1 MRHLPTLGLAV
12 VLLVLAGAASG
23 ADGDPY
29 LKSCYSTANAAPC
42 TQLQPPFQAA
52 DAEVSS
58 DGRHLYVAVWDLG
71 GGFNGLRLFDV
82 GTGGSITPRAGA
94 AVATQQGP
102 YDIDF
107 SPDGQSVYVAAGNQL
122 VVLARDPASGTLAQR
137 QCFGAP
143 PCFSVTGQSSFH
155 SVAVSPDAAS
165 VYARGSNQLLSFDRN
180 ASTGNL
186 VQKLGVAGCIAEE
199 AALPC
204 ASGVGIAGSGFET
217 VVSPDGRYVYTSN
230 QTPGGVAMFTRAT
243 NGSVSQI
250 AGTTGGCVTTG
261 GTSGAAGG
269 TECVAASP
277 TLTQAWAANLDRQGA
292 FVVVSAAGG
301 NTVFRRD
308 QTNGR
313 LTQTDCVYEV
323 GTPAPLGA
331 CHEVKGA
338 AGSDAAVSPDG
349 NHVVLNAS
357 GLGLSFL
364 TLNRTTG
371 RLAQRASRGCFAASP
386 APPCQNVPGLLGGL
400 GSVALS
406 PNGIYVFAAVR
417 VPPGNGGSV
426 VSFERDVAPRCRN
439 RSITVR
445 RRPPLWVPL
454 ACTDANGDRV
464 TLAIAAPPLFG
475 LLGKVDQA
483 KDRVRYTPDA
493 TRKGRDTFRY
503 RGTARGSS
511 GPAATVTLKVLAKP
525 ARADRTPPNTRITA
539 GPPPTTTS
547 RAARF
552 TFTSTERGSDFQC
565 KPDWQKLWSSCS
577 SPKRYSPVRPGSHA
591 FQVRAVDSAG
601 NVDRTPAKHVWTA
614 TS

>member
-52 DAEVSS
+52 DAEVSP

-102 YDIDF
+102 HDIDF
-107 SPDGQSVYVAAGNQL
+107 SPDGLNVYVAAGNQL
-122 VVLARDPASGTLAQR
+122 VVLVRDPSSGALAQR

-143 PCFSVTGQSSFH
+143 PCFTVTGQSSFH

-165 VYARGSNQLLSFDRN
+165 VYVRGSNQLLIFDRN
-180 ASTGNL
+180 ASTGTL
-186 VQKLGVAGCIAEE
+186 VQKLGVAGCIVEE
-199 AALPC
+199 EALPC
-204 ASGVGIAGSGFET
+204 ASRVGIAGSGFET
-217 VVSPDGRYVYTSN
+217 VVSPDGRFVYTSN
-230 QTPGGVAMFTRAT
+230 QTPGGFAVLTRAP
-243 NGSVSQI
+243 NGSLTQL
-250 AGTTGGCVTTG
+250 AGTEGGCVTAD
-261 GTSGAAGG
+261 GTSGATGG
-269 TECVAASP
+269 TECVAASL
-277 TLTQAWAANLDRQGA
+277 TLTEAWAANLDRQGA
-292 FVVVSAAGG
+292 FLLVSAAGG

-313 LTQTDCVYEV
+313 LSQTDCVYEV
-323 GTPAPLGA
+323 GTPAPVGA
-331 CHEVKGA
+331 CHAVKGA
-338 AGSDAAVSPDG
+338 AGSDGAFSPDG

-357 GLGLSFL
+357 GLGVSFF
-364 TLNRTTG
+364 TLNRRTG
-371 RLAQRASRGCFAASP
+371 RLAQRTTRGCFAASP
-386 APPCQNVPGLLGGL
+386 APPCQSVPGLLGGL

-406 PNGIYVFAAVR
+406 PNGLYVFAAVR
-417 VPPGNGGSV
+417 VPPANGGSI
-426 VSFERDVAPRCRN
+426 VSFERDSAPRCRT

-445 RRPPLWVPL
+445 RRAPIAVPL
-454 ACTDANGDRV
+454 ACTDPNGDGV

-475 LLGKVDQA
+475 LLGKIDQA
-483 KDRVRYTPDA
+483 KDRVRYTPDP

-511 GPAATVTLKVLAKP
+511 GPAAAVILNVVAKP
-525 ARADRTPPNTRITA
+525 VKADRTPPNTRITA
-539 GPPPTTTS
+539 GPARTTTS

-552 TFTSTERGSDFQC
+552 AFTSTERGSEFQC
-565 KPDWQKLWSSCS
+565 KPDWQKLWSSCR
-577 SPKRYSPVRPGSHA
+577 SPKRYSPVRPGTHS

-601 NVDRTPAKHVWTA
+601 NVDRTPAKHIWTV
-614 TS
+614 T

>member
-1 MRHLPTLGLAV
+1 MRHLATLGLAL
-12 VLLVLAGAASG
+12 VLLAVAGAASG
-23 ADGDPY
+23 AEGDAY
-29 LKSCYSTANAAPC
+29 LKSCYSTAVAAPC

-52 DAEVSS
+52 DAEVSP

-82 GTGGSITPRAGA
+82 GAGGSITPRAGA
-94 AVATQQGP
+94 AVATPQGP
-102 YDIDF
+102 HDIDF
-107 SPDGQSVYVAAGNQL
+107 SPDGRSVYVAAGNQL
-122 VVLARDPASGTLAQR
+122 VVLARDATTGTLAQG

-143 PCFSVTGQSSFH
+143 PCFTVAGQFSFH

-165 VYARGSNQLLSFDRN
+165 VYARGSNQLLTFDRN
-180 ASTGNL
+180 ASSGTL
-186 VQKLGVAGCIAEE
+186 AQKLGVTGCIAEE

-217 VVSPDGRYVYTSN
+217 VVSPDGRHVYTSN
-230 QTPGGVAMFTRAT
+230 QTPGGVAVLTRAS
-243 NGSVSQI
+243 NGSLSQI
-250 AGTTGGCVTTG
+250 AGTAGGCVTTG

-292 FVVVSAAGG
+292 FVFVSAAGG

-323 GTPAPLGA
+323 GTPAPVGT

-349 NHVVLNAS
+349 SHVVLNAS

-364 TLNRTTG
+364 TFNRSTG
-371 RLAQRASRGCFAASP
+371 RLAQRASRGCFAASS
-386 APPCQNVPGLLGGL
+386 APPCQNVPGLLAGL

-406 PNGIYVFAAVR
+406 RNGLYVFAAVR
-417 VPPGNGGSV
+417 VPPANGGSI
-426 VSFERDVAPRCRN
+426 VSFERDSAPRCRS
-439 RSITVR
+439 RSITLR
-445 RRPPLWVPL
+445 RRTPLAVPL
-454 ACTDANGDRV
+454 TCTDPNGDRV
-464 TLAIAAPPLFG
+464 TLAIAAPPLYG

-483 KDRVRYTPDA
+483 KDRVRYIPDP
-493 TRKGRDTFRY
+493 TRRGSDVFRY

-511 GPAATVTLKVLAKP
+511 GPAARITLKVLAKP
-525 ARADRTPPNTRITA
+525 AKADRTPPNTRITA
-539 GPPPTTTS
+539 GPPPATTS

-565 KPDWQKLWSSCS
+565 KPDWQKLWSSCL
-577 SPKRYSPVRPGSHA
+577 SPKRYSPVRPGSHL

-601 NVDRTPAKHVWTA
+601 NVDRTPARHTWTV
-614 TS
+614 TG

>member
-1 MRHLPTLGLAV
+1 MRHLATFGLAV

-52 DAEVSS
+52 DAEVSP

-71 GGFNGLRLFDV
+71 GGFNGVRLFDV

-102 YDIDF
+102 HDIDF
-107 SPDGQSVYVAAGNQL
+107 SSDGLSVYVAAGNQL
-122 VVLARDPASGTLAQR
+122 VVLARDPASGALAQR

-143 PCFSVTGQSSFH
+143 PCFSVTGESSFH

-165 VYARGSNQLLSFDRN
+165 VYARGSNQLLIFDRT
-180 ASTGNL
+180 ASTGTL
-186 VQKLGVAGCIAEE
+186 AQKLGVAGCIAEE

-204 ASGVGIAGSGFET
+204 ASGVGIAGGGFET
-217 VVSPDGRYVYTSN
+217 VVSPDGRSVYTSN
-230 QTPGGVAMFTRAT
+230 QTPGGVAMLNRAA
-243 NGSVSQI
+243 NGSLSQI
-250 AGTTGGCVTTG
+250 AGTAGGCVTTG

-277 TLTQAWAANLDRQGA
+277 TLTQAWAANMDRQGA
-292 FVVVSAAGG
+292 FVLVSAAGG

-313 LTQTDCVYEV
+313 LSQTDCVYEV
-323 GTPAPLGA
+323 GTPAPVGA

-338 AGSDAAVSPDG
+338 AGSDAAVTPDG

-371 RLAQRASRGCFAASP
+371 RLTQRATRGCFAASP

-406 PNGIYVFAAVR
+406 PNGLYVFSAVR
-417 VPPGNGGSV
+417 VPPANGGSI
-426 VSFERDVAPRCRN
+426 VSFERDSAPRCRS

-445 RRPPLWVPL
+445 RRTPLAVPL
-454 ACTDANGDRV
+454 TCTDPNGDRV

-483 KDRVRYTPDA
+483 KDRVRYTPDP
-493 TRKGRDTFRY
+493 TRKGRDMFRY

-511 GPAATVTLKVLAKP
+511 GPAAAVILRVVAKP
-525 ARADRTPPNTRITA
+525 AKADRTPPNTRITA
-539 GPPPTTTS
+539 GPPQTTTS

-552 TFTSTERGSDFQC
+552 TFTSTERGSEFQC
-565 KPDWQKLWSSCS
+565 KPDWQKLWSSCR
-577 SPKRYSPVRPGSHA
+577 SPKRYSPVRPGSHS
-591 FQVRAVDSAG
+591 FLVRAVDSAG
-601 NVDRTPAKHVWTA
+601 NVDRTPAKYVWTV
-614 TS
+614 TG

>member
-1 MRHLPTLGLAV
+1 MRHLATLGLAV
-12 VLLVLAGAASG
+12 VLVAVAGAASG
-23 ADGDPY
+23 AEGDPY
-29 LKSCYSTANAAPC
+29 LKSCYSTAAAAPC

-52 DAEVSS
+52 DAEVSP

-71 GGFNGLRLFDV
+71 GGFNGVRLFDV

-94 AVATQQGP
+94 AVATQEGP
-102 YDIDF
+102 HDIDF
-107 SPDGQSVYVAAGNQL
+107 SPDGRSVYVAAGNQL
-122 VVLARDPASGTLAQR
+122 VVLARDPSTGTLAQG

-143 PCFSVTGQSSFH
+143 PCFTVTGQFSFH

-165 VYARGSNQLLSFDRN
+165 VYARGSNQLLTFDRN
-180 ASTGNL
+180 TSAGTL
-186 VQKLGVAGCIAEE
+186 AQKLGVAGCIAEE

-204 ASGVGIAGSGFET
+204 AGGVGIAGSGFET

-230 QTPGGVAMFTRAT
+230 QTPGGVAVLTRAS
-243 NGSVSQI
+243 NGSLSQI
-250 AGTTGGCVTTG
+250 AGTAGGCVTTG

-269 TECVAASP
+269 TECMAASP
-277 TLTQAWAANLDRQGA
+277 TLAQAWAANLDRQGT
-292 FVVVSAAGG
+292 FVFVSAVGG

-308 QTNGR
+308 QTTGR

-323 GTPAPLGA
+323 GTPAPAGT

-349 NHVVLNAS
+349 SHVVLNAS

-364 TLNRTTG
+364 TFNRSTG
-371 RLAQRASRGCFAASP
+371 RLAQRASRGCFAASS

-406 PNGIYVFAAVR
+406 RNGLYVFAAVR
-417 VPPGNGGSV
+417 VPPANGGSI
-426 VSFERDVAPRCRN
+426 VSFERDSAPRCRS
-439 RSITVR
+439 RSITLR
-445 RRPPLWVPL
+445 RRTPLAVPL
-454 ACTDANGDRV
+454 TCTDPNGDPVR
-464 TLAIAAPPLFG
+464 LAIAAPPLFG
-475 LLGKVDQA
+475 LLGRVDQA
-483 KDRVRYTPDA
+483 KDRVRYIPDP
-493 TRKGRDTFRY
+493 TRRGSDVFRY

-511 GPAATVTLKVLAKP
+511 GPAAKITLKVLAKP
-525 ARADRTPPNTRITA
+525 AKTDRAPPNTRITA

-552 TFTSTERGSDFQC
+552 TFRSTERGSDFQC
-565 KPDWQKLWSSCS
+565 KPDWQKLWSSCL
-577 SPKRYSPVRPGSHA
+577 SPKRYSPVRAGSHS

-601 NVDRTPAKHVWTA
+601 NVDRTPARHIWRVTG
-614 TS
+614 